1 MAAKIRFPERSQVQM
16 RAESLDQLLPPEHPA
31 RGVWEFVLTLDLTPW
46 TNRIQSRAGQSGAPA
61 LDPRVLASLWL
72 LATLDGVGSAR
83 RVARLCEEHI
93 AYRWLCGDEPINHHS
108 LSDFRVSNP
117 TELEALLAQ
126 SAAALMHAGVADLSR
141 VAQDGVRVRASA
153 GASSFRRGATLKQCL
168 AEAEAQVRALKG
180 DGDDDEKGDG
190 EGERRSRSEAAKDR
204 AARGR
209 KERIEA
215 ALAALEELKVRNA
228 EREKGRRKAESE
240 LRAST
245 TDPDA
250 RKMKMADGGFR
261 PALNVQF
268 ATTVKGGVIVGVDV
282 SNRGTDAAELEPMLK
297 KLEATY
303 GGRPGTALVDGG
315 YANVESIDAAESK
328 GTRVLAPVPRAEEEA
343 AKGKDPHA
351 RRKGDTDCVAD
362 WRTRMATE
370 EAKAEY
376 KDRASTAEWAN
387 AQARNRGM
395 RQFLVRGLAKAKSV
409 CLWFALA
416 HNLARKPGFRMAA
429 G

>member
-1 MAAKIRFPERSQVQM
+1 
-16 RAESLDQLLPPEHPA
+16 L
-31 RGVWEFVLTLDLTPW
+31 
-46 TNRIQSRAGQSGAPA
+46 N
-61 LDPRVLASLWL
+61 
-72 LATLDGVGSAR
+72 
-83 RVARLCEEHI
+83 
-93 AYRWLCGDEPINHHS
+93 
-108 LSDFRVSNP
+108 
-117 TELEALLAQ
+117 
-126 SAAALMHAGVADLSR
+126 R

-153 GASSFRRGATLKQCL
+153 GASSLRRGATLKQCL

-180 DGDDDEKGDG
+180 EGDDDGGDG
-190 EGERRSRSEAAKDR
+190 EGRSRSEAAKDR
-204 AARGR
+204 AARER

-215 ALAALEELKVRNA
+215 ALAALEELKARNA
-228 EREKGRRKAESE
+228 KQDKARRKDESQ

-282 SNRGTDAAELEPMLK
+282 SNRGSDAAELEPMLK
-297 KLEATY
+297 KLEAAY
-303 GGRPGTALVDGG
+303 KRRPGTVLVDGG
-315 YANVESIDAAESK
+315 FANVESIDAAESK

-343 AKGKDPHA
+343 AKGKDPYA
-351 RRKGDTDCVAD
+351 RREGDTDGVAE
-362 WRTRMATE
+362 WRARMATE

-387 AQARNRGM
+387 AQARNRGL

-416 HNLARKPGFRMAA
+416 HNLTRKPRFQMAA

>member
-1 MAAKIRFPERSQVQM
+1 MSAKIRFPERSQVQM

-31 RGVWEFVLTLDLTPW
+31 RGVWAFVETLDLTPW
-46 TNRIQSRAGQSGAPA
+46 TNRIASRIGESGAPA

-83 RVARLCEEHI
+83 AVSRLCEFHI
-93 AYRWLCGDEPINHHS
+93 AYRWLCGDEPINYHS
-108 LSDFRVSNP
+108 LSDFRASDP
-117 TELEALLAQ
+117 AWLEALLAQ
-126 SAAALMHAGVADLSR
+126 SAAALMHAGVADLNR

-153 GASSFRRGATLKQCL
+153 GASSLRRGATLKQCL

-180 DGDDDEKGDG
+180 EGDDDGGDG
-190 EGERRSRSEAAKDR
+190 EGRSRSEAAKDR
-204 AARGR
+204 AARER

-215 ALAALEELKVRNA
+215 ALAALEELKARNA
-228 EREKGRRKAESE
+228 KQDKARRKDESQ

-282 SNRGTDAAELEPMLK
+282 SNRGSDAAELEPMLK
-297 KLEATY
+297 KLEAAY
-303 GGRPGTALVDGG
+303 KRRPGTVLVDGG
-315 YANVESIDAAESK
+315 FANVESIDAAESK

-343 AKGKDPHA
+343 AKGKDPYA
-351 RRKGDTDCVAD
+351 RREGDTDGVAE
-362 WRTRMATE
+362 WRARMATE

-387 AQARNRGM
+387 AQARNRGL

-416 HNLARKPGFRMAA
+416 HNLARKPRFQMAA

>member
-1 MAAKIRFPERSQVQM
+1 MAAKIRYPQRSQVRM

-31 RGVWEFVLTLDLTPW
+31 RGVWDFVLTLDLSPW
-46 TNRIQSRAGQSGAPA
+46 TNRIASRIGESGAPA

-72 LATLDGVGSAR
+72 LATLDGIGSAR
-83 RVARLCEEHI
+83 RVGRLCEEHI
-93 AYRWLCGDEPINHHS
+93 AYRWLCGDEPVNHHS
-108 LSDFRVSNP
+108 LSDFRASDP
-117 TELEALLAQ
+117 TWLEALLAQ
-126 SAAALMHAGVADLSR
+126 SAAALVHAGVADLNR

-168 AEAEAQVRALKG
+168 AEAEAQVAALKG
-180 DGDDDEKGDG
+180 EGDDGDG
-190 EGERRSRSEAAKDR
+190 EGEGRSRSEAAKER
-204 AARGR
+204 AARER
-209 KERIEA
+209 KERHGA
-215 ALAALEELKVRNA
+215 ALAALEELKARNA
-228 EREKGRRKAESE
+228 KQDKARRKDESE

-245 TDPDA
+245 TDPEA

-261 PALNVQF
+261 PAFNVQF

-282 SNRGTDAAELEPMLK
+282 SNRGSDAAELEPMLK

-303 GGRPGTALVDGG
+303 GRRPGTVLVDGG
-315 YANVESIDAAESK
+315 YANAESIDAAESK
-328 GTRVLAPVPRAEEEA
+328 KIRVLAPVPRAEEEA
-343 AKGKDPHA
+343 AKGKDPYA
-351 RRKGDTDCVAD
+351 RREGDTDGVAD

-387 AQARNRGM
+387 AQARNRGL

-416 HNLARKPGFRMAA
+416 HNLARKPGFRMAT